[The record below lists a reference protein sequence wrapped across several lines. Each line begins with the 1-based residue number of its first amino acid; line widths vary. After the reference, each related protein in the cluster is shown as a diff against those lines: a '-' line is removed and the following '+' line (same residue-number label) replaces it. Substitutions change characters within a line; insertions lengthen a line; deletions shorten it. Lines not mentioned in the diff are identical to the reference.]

1 MSGAIITAILS
12 LIFSLFIPVLLI
24 CIRHQVRVNRIR
36 LIEIHEKNYG
46 LDGVKAFEVVKDR
59 YLIDIPSYRE
69 TINHEYIS
77 DRIRYTFFYFSSWV
91 LLVSALPYSI
101 LVFIGYF
108 FILTPSTT
116 LYDIFT
122 SLNLSGNSIFL
133 YQIQA
138 YSSDKLRLAPIVLM
152 TAFLGAFFFTIRY
165 MIRAVMVFDL
175 SSITFI
181 RAFSHILLTTTVA
194 ALLWR
199 SIYSGDYAEA
209 TAAGVIVIA
218 FVVGFLP
225 DAGVYFVSSMINV
238 KMKRRNTDVENFSP
252 ILPLT
257 IVDGIDAS
265 TEYRLEEAGICDVQ
279 NLAVSNPVM
288 LCVETP
294 YPLFEI
300 LDWTSQSQLCTALGP
315 EKFLLLRERGIRT
328 VFDLERAVL
337 SKGACDALIFRIASV
352 LFASTSS
359 EAAIKSKFKIQELS
373 ESSYFASYSN
383 NIQRNDVVEF
393 VKILTDDLHIHRV
406 RQIWIAATKKMGIRP
421 EDIASVSYVN
431 QPSPRDGM

>member
-1 MSGAIITAILS
+1 MIGAIITSILS
-12 LIFSLFIPVLLI
+12 SIISLFIPVILI

-46 LDGVKAFEVVKDR
+46 FDGVKAFEIVKDR
-59 YLIDIPSYRE
+59 YLIDIPHYRRRFDQK
-69 TINHEYIS
+69 NIS
-77 DRIRYTFFYFSSWV
+77 DRLKYTFYYSSSWV
-91 LLVSALPYSI
+91 LLISAAPYSI
-101 LVFIGYF
+101 LVFFGYF
-108 FILTPSTT
+108 FILTPSVT
-116 LYDIFT
+116 LYGILEY
-122 SLNLSGNSIFL
+122 LNLVGDSIFMH
-133 YQIQA
+133 QISDN
-138 YSSDKLRLAPIVLM
+138 SSDKLRLAPIVLM

-165 MIRAVMVFDL
+165 MIRSVMVFDL
-175 SSITFI
+175 SSITFV
-181 RAFSHILLTTTVA
+181 RAFAHILLTTTVA

-199 SIYSGDYAEA
+199 SIYSGEYAEA
-209 TAAGVIVIA
+209 TAAGVILVA
-218 FVVGFLP
+218 FAVGFLP
-225 DAGVYFVSSMINV
+225 DAGVYVISSMINV
-238 KMKRRNTDVENFSP
+238 KMKRRNTDVEIFSP

-257 IVDGIDAS
+257 ILDGIDAS

-300 LDWTSQSQLCTALGP
+300 LDWTSQAQLCTAIGP

-337 SKGACDALIFRIASV
+337 SKSACDALIFRIASV
-352 LFASTSS
+352 LFASTKS
-359 EAAIKSKFKIQELS
+359 EMAIKSKFNIQELS

-383 NIQRNDVVEF
+383 NIQRDDVIEL
-393 VKILTDDLHIHRV
+393 VKIMTDDLHIHRI

-431 QPSPRDGM
+431 SPAPRN